1 MENVSSTA
9 TIDAIMNQ
17 LELQTRLFHN
27 SVDGI
32 SDHDALR
39 QMNTNTN
46 HVAWL
51 TGHLVSSR
59 YFLAGVLGLHVQ
71 EPFPELFA
79 ERKGLQI
86 NAKYPSQEEL
96 TKDWNFISDLLMMKL
111 KTLSSEEL
119 NEKIAFGVPTGDTL
133 EALIAFIS
141 HHEAYTIGQI
151 GLYRRYFGYPG
162 MKYS

>member
-1 MENVSSTA
+1 MENVSFTS
-9 TIDAIMNQ
+9 TIDAILNQ
-17 LELQTRLFHN
+17 LELQTRLFRN

-51 TGHLVSSR
+51 TGHIVSSR
-59 YFLAGVLGLHVQ
+59 YFLASALGLHVH

-79 ERKGLQI
+79 ERKGLQVE
-86 NAKYPSQEEL
+86 AEYPSQHEL
-96 TKDWNFISDLLMMKL
+96 TKDWEPISDLLLSKL
-111 KTLSSEEL
+111 KTLTADEL
-119 NEKIAFGVPTGDTL
+119 NEKIAFVVPTGNTM